1 MESSDSQGKRFRHGP
16 RSWPSFLPSDSHPL
30 VTTSALICVLLIY
43 TWYSCLGS
51 VHYRAADGSYFYYL
65 SWNYYY
71 IPVPNL
77 CSNIHLNKPLPMP
90 LNYDGSYVDASQYRS
105 IYDLEDSVFCGK
117 RVPKTETYSCQGALP
132 GMKCGGVATIY
143 NMIPGGGEKYLLSY
157 IRSMQRSG
165 YFVDLLVLPT
175 NACQEWSCLIQTSK
189 ALNVPLDFNRLA
201 IRTVSRNTTHLDTG
215 DIKYDLFALIGNTK
229 TPAFVGSGHKNIY
242 LNQFPFDGTRV
253 ETGRDIM
260 IMNSYHR
267 IIFNSLYTHT
277 WYNAYTKGL
286 FKYMQLKGLFTPI
299 REHVYPPVT
308 LSSTGYTSKEL
319 QKVRE
324 PWILLTG
331 RFFDGIQGKRHI
343 EAIQVFKLLKNMIS
357 GNSKVIEESAEERS
371 TTQVHRS
378 RQDRKHQELQT
389 REYQANS
396 DRTLQNAQ
404 LFLVG
409 YQMSGQKAK
418 QYVDSIRQAAKK
430 VDGVHILVNVSS
442 SALKALQQKTSI
454 VWSLTG
460 GLAGNPLEGQHKNN
474 PADAEHFG
482 ISVVEA
488 MSAGNIP
495 IVTKKGGLLEI
506 MRNESNQ
513 VASSSYEMALKT
525 KLFLTMAEQ
534 DMHRR
539 RVWARQTSE
548 LFGDNHF
555 YDNMNKIIAS
565 TQV

>member
-1 MESSDSQGKRFRHGP
+1 MRGL
-16 RSWPSFLPSDSHPL
+16 RSWPSLLPSGASHL
-30 VTTSALICVLLIY
+30 FLTAGLMAVLMAY

-90 LNYDGSYVDASQYRS
+90 VNYDGSYTDASQYLS
-105 IYDLEDSVFCGK
+105 IYDLEDEIFCGK
-117 RVPKTETYSCQGALP
+117 KVPQKESHACEGALP

-143 NMIPGGGEKYLLSY
+143 NVIPGGGEKYLLSY
-157 IRSMQRSG
+157 LRSMQLSG

-175 NACQEWSCLIQTSK
+175 NTCQEWQCLISTAM
-189 ALNVPLDFNRLA
+189 ALNVHLDYNRLG
-201 IRTVSRNTTHLDTG
+201 IRTVSRNSTHLDTG

-229 TPAFVGSGHKNIY
+229 IPAFAGSGKRNMY
-242 LNQFPFDGTRV
+242 LNQFPFDGGRV
-253 ETGRDIM
+253 ETGRDIS
-260 IMNSYHR
+260 IMHSYQR
-267 IIFNSLYTHT
+267 IIFNSEYTHT
-277 WYNAYTKGL
+277 WYSAYTKGL
-286 FKYMQLKGLFTPI
+286 FRYMQLKGISTPVKG
-299 REHVYPPVT
+299 HVYPPVT
-308 LSSTGYTSKEL
+308 LSSTGHTSVEL
-319 QKVRE
+319 RKMRE

-331 RFFDGIQGKRHI
+331 RFFDGIQGKRHL
-343 EAIQVFKLLKNMIS
+343 EAIQVFKLLKGMIS
-357 GNSKVIEESAEERS
+357 GNSKLEEEGEERDQS
-371 TTQVHRS
+371 NQVPRS
-378 RQDRKHQELQT
+378 KQDRKHKELQT
-389 REYQANS
+389 REYQAHS
-396 DRTLQNAQ
+396 DTMLQNAQ

-409 YQMSGQKAK
+409 YQMSGLKAQK
-418 QYVDSIRQAAKK
+418 YVDSIKQATKK
-430 VDGVHILVNVSS
+430 VKGVHILTNIDS

-460 GLAGNPLEGQHKNN
+460 GLAGNPLQGHRKDN

-525 KLFLTMAEQ
+525 KLFLTMGEQ

-539 RVWARQTSE
+539 RAWARHTSE

-555 YDNMNKIIAS
+555 HSNMRRIIE
-565 TQV
+565 QGR